1 MSNTAYELTV
11 PVFQKHLRALRA
23 LLDKAQAHADERTFD
38 SAKFLDLRLA
48 VDMLPFS
55 SQVTI
60 ACDLA
65 KNGAGRLAQA
75 ERPTF
80 EGGEK
85 TLAELQG
92 RIDKTLAFL
101 ECIAPTAFEGVEER
115 TVSFPVGGKET
126 SMSGL
131 EYTRS
136 FALPNFFF
144 HCTTAYTLLRQAGV
158 ALGKRDFLGA

>member
-1 MSNTAYELTV
+1 MTPYDLSV
-11 PVFQKHLRALRA
+11 PVFRQHLVALRA
-23 LLDKAQAHADERTFD
+23 LLDRAQIYADERRFE
-38 SAKFLDLRLA
+38 SSKFLDLRLA

-55 SQVTI
+55 AQVTI

-65 KNGAGRLAQA
+65 KNASGRLASV

-92 RIDKTLAFL
+92 RIDRTLAYL
-101 ECIAPTAFEGVEER
+101 DTIGSNAMDGVEER
-115 TVSFPVGGKET
+115 TITFPSGGEELT
-126 SMSGL
+126 LASL
-131 EYTRS
+131 DYLRR

-144 HCTTAYTLLRQAGV
+144 HCTTAYALLRQAGV
-158 ALGKRDFLGA
+158 PLGKRDFLGV